1 MLSIS
6 MGLGKRDLDRKKKS
20 LENKIQEL
28 EIKAK
33 KNPLDKSIQ
42 EEISALKRKLSK

>member
-1 MLSIS
+1 MP

-20 LENKIQEL
+20 IEHKIDEL

-42 EEISALKRKLSK
+42 EEIAALRKKLSK